1 MRMLHREVKKMTQAD
16 LYMIK
21 NIDETL
27 QWGYRDVN
35 PRPRYQDG
43 TPAHTISL
51 NHRIRKY
58 DLSKGDFPITGL
70 RPIAWRSAIKE
81 IFWIYQDASNSLEV
95 LNEKYGVHYWNQWES
110 KDMPG
115 TIGVRYGETV
125 RRHDLMNKL
134 LKDIQEN
141 PYGRRHIMNLWQED
155 DFKASDGLLPCC
167 YETIWNVRGEY
178 LDMLLN
184 QRSGDMLAA
193 SGAGGIN
200 EVQYAALLM
209 MVARHCGYQPGVFT
223 HVIENEQIYDR
234 HIEAAKEMQK
244 RISTVGWKKVSMTL
258 NPEKTNFYSFTIGD
272 FELKGYQPVKPQLL
286 LELGI

>member
-1 MRMLHREVKKMTQAD
+1 MTQAD

-70 RPIAWRSAIKE
+70 RPIAWKSAIKE

>member
-51 NHRIRKY
+51 NHQIRKY

>member
-1 MRMLHREVKKMTQAD
+1 MTQAD

-70 RPIAWRSAIKE
+70 RPIAWKSAIKE

-110 KDMPG
+110 KDIPG
-115 TIGVRYGETV
+115 TIGIRYGETV

-258 NPEKTNFYSFTIGD
+258 NPGKTNFYSFTICD
-272 FELKGYQPVKPQLL
+272 FELKGYQPVKPQLT

>member
-1 MRMLHREVKKMTQAD
+1 MNKAD
-16 LYMIK
+16 LYMVK
-21 NIDETL
+21 DIDYVIRH
-27 QWGYRDVN
+27 GYKDVN
-35 PRPRYQDG
+35 PRPHYEDG
-43 TPAHTISL
+43 TPAHTLSV
-51 NHRIRKY
+51 NHRVRQY
-58 DLSKGDFPITGL
+58 NLARGNFPITGL
-70 RPIAWRSAIKE
+70 RPIAWKSAIKE
-81 IFWIYQDASNSLEV
+81 IFWIYQDASNSLDV
-95 LNEKYGVHYWNQWES
+95 LNSKYGVHYWNQWES

-155 DFKASDGLLPCC
+155 DFESSDGLLPCC

-184 QRSGDMLAA
+184 QRSGDMMAA

-234 HIEAAKEMQK
+234 HIDAAQEMTERLSK
-244 RISTVGWKKVSMTL
+244 VGWKSIRMTL
-258 NPEKTNFYSFTIGD
+258 NPEKTNFYSFTIDD

>member
-1 MRMLHREVKKMTQAD
+1 MTQAD
-16 LYMIK
+16 LLMVK

-70 RPIAWRSAIKE
+70 RPIAWKSAIKE

-110 KDMPG
+110 KDIPG
-115 TIGVRYGETV
+115 TIGIRYGETV
-125 RRHDLMNKL
+125 RRHDLMSKL

-155 DFKASDGLLPCC
+155 DFEASDGLLPCC

-244 RISTVGWKKVSMTL
+244 RISTVGWKKVSMIL
-258 NPEKTNFYSFTIGD
+258 NPEKTNFYSFTIDD
-272 FELKGYQPVKPQLL
+272 FELKGYQPVKPQML

>member
-1 MRMLHREVKKMTQAD
+1 MTQAD

-51 NHRIRKY
+51 NHRMRQY
-58 DLSKGDFPITGL
+58 NLAQGDFPITGL
-70 RPIAWRSAIKE
+70 RPIAWKSAIKE